1 MLGSCNTYGSLKKT
15 WVVRWLFIWN
25 TGVLGKLY
33 YVRFADENSSG
44 SVVVFS
50 FRDSVFLVLSYGR
63 KEAELERRDGFF

>member
-1 MLGSCNTYGSLKKT
+1 M
-15 WVVRWLFIWN
+15 
-25 TGVLGKLY
+25 LGKLY

-63 KEAELERRDGFF
+63 KEAELERRDGCL

>member
-1 MLGSCNTYGSLKKT
+1 M
-15 WVVRWLFIWN
+15 VRWLFIWN